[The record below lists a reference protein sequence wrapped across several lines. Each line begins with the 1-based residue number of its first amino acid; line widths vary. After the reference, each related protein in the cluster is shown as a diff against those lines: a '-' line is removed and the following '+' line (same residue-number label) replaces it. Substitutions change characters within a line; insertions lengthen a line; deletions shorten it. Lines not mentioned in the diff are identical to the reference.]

1 MIDEDP
7 WMTRIAVIGNA
18 GGGKST
24 LCRRLGERLNLPV
37 YSIDLV
43 QWRPGWVYA
52 GEAVIA
58 EHQARWLAGGRWVI
72 DGFGGERL
80 IAERF
85 AAADTIIFV
94 DLPLYVHYWWA
105 AKRQVRSIVRPGPDI
120 PAGCPMWTE
129 TWPLFKLMWWLN
141 REWRPKMIR
150 QLFQQRRVK
159 RVIHL
164 RSPKAMRDF
173 LASLPA
179 VSV

>member
-1 MIDEDP
+1 MIDDP
-7 WMTRIAVIGNA
+7 WMTRVAVIGNA

-24 LCRRLGERLNLPV
+24 LCRRMGERLGLPV
-37 YSIDLV
+37 YTIDQV
-43 QWRPGWVYA
+43 QWLPGWVHA
-52 GEAVIA
+52 GEAAVA
-58 EHQARWLAGGRWVI
+58 EHQARWLAGGRWII

-85 AAADTIIFV
+85 AAADTVIFV

-105 AKRQVRSIVRPGPDI
+105 AKRQVRSLVRPAPDMA
-120 PAGCPMWTE
+120 PGCPMWTE

-141 REWRPKMIR
+141 REWRPKMIN
-150 QLFQQRRVK
+150 QLFQLRRHK

-164 RSPKAMRDF
+164 RSPQAMRDF

-179 VSV
+179 VAG